1 MRPRRVAA
9 FALAALFLCA
19 HGWLVAAQA
28 GAVRPVGDAVD
39 HAPHP
44 AGEAAA
50 AVDPEGALE
59 ALPEESMQSLF
70 NWAIENSDPETLRE
84 MAARAERGGEGGDDA
99 SAADAKRAT

>member
-39 HAPHP
+39 HAPPP

-70 NWAIENSDPETLRE
+70 NWAIENSDP
-84 MAARAERGGEGGDDA
+84 
-99 SAADAKRAT
+99 